1 MKRLE
6 NYKVIFH
13 LDEVEKASTVF
24 SNINNLLTDLGGDDI
39 DVELLINGDGVKA
52 MLKSGKY
59 GSRVYDLSDRGVTF
73 KICSHSLKDRDIVK
87 NDIFEVVES
96 VPSGVGEL
104 VKKQS
109 DGWIYIRP

>member
-1 MKRLE
+1 MKKLE

-13 LDEVEKASTVF
+13 LNEEEKASTVF
-24 SNINNLLTDLGGDDI
+24 SNINNLLADLGEDNVDI
-39 DVELLINGDGVKA
+39 ELLMNGDGVKA
-52 MLKSGKY
+52 ILKSGKY

-87 NDIFEVVES
+87 NDIFEVAEI

-109 DGWIYIRP
+109 DGWVYIRP